1 MVGSL
6 DTQRIHM
13 SGEGRR
19 VNSMVETLVN
29 GSLSYLDL
37 VIKRKTPSYQVRT
50 RKRVI
55 IPRIDLN
62 PKTGQY
68 FADTSL
74 EMNQRSRIGIVSLQP
89 MFYSDADIYVPRKGK
104 GQYRT

>member
-1 MVGSL
+1 MGPWV
-6 DTQRIHM
+6 IW
-13 SGEGRR
+13 
-19 VNSMVETLVN
+19 TLLLKGKHPPIKLEPEN
-29 GSLSYLDL
+29 GLLY
-37 VIKRKTPSYQVRT
+37 
-50 RKRVI
+50 
-55 IPRIDLN
+55 PRIDLN